1 MTNAFSDLDRSGFL
15 LIDKPQ
21 GLTSAAVVAMVKK
34 RYHIKTGHTGTLD
47 PLATGMLVLCLG
59 QASKFSQYNLNADKR
74 YRVAIELGYET
85 DTCDT
90 TGKVLQYGP
99 TNKIDTA
106 TISSLL
112 YGAFFGK
119 ITQIPPIYSA
129 LKYRGKPYY
138 YYARKGMDIPIKK
151 RQVSIYQYQ
160 NITYDNGVIQFVV
173 DCSSG
178 TYIRSLAR
186 DIGRLSDNYATMSQL
201 QRIHVAPWRT
211 EKTLQ
216 LDSLPDKSELHAYL
230 QPIDSVLH
238 EYPSLPIQLE
248 QLSMLQNGVRITTKC
263 TGTTSGIHKI
273 YLGNDFYGLVRI
285 EHGFIQPVK
294 VLR

>member
-1 MTNAFSDLDRSGFL
+1 MTNALSDLGRSGFL

-74 YRVAIELGYET
+74 YRVTIELGYET

-99 TNKIDTA
+99 VNKLDTA
-106 TISSLL
+106 AVSSLL
-112 YGAFFGK
+112 HSVFFGK

-138 YYARKGMDIPIKK
+138 YYARKGINIPIKK
-151 RQVSIYQYQ
+151 RQVSITKYH
-160 NITYDNGVIQFVV
+160 NITSDSGVIQFIV

-186 DIGRLSDNYATMSQL
+186 DIGRLSDNYATLSQL
-201 QRIHVAPWRT
+201 QRIHIAPWRT
-211 EKTLQ
+211 EKMLQ
-216 LDSLPDKSELHAYL
+216 LDRLPNKSELDAYL

-238 EYPSLPIQLE
+238 EYPSLSIQLE
-248 QLSMLQNGVRITTKC
+248 QLSKLQNGVRISINSDTTP
-263 TGTTSGIHKI
+263 GIYKI
-273 YLGNDFYGLVRI
+273 YLGDDFYGLVSV
-285 EHGFIQPVK
+285 EHSLVQPIK